1 MKNNPYLTEASNVAE
16 QMYRIAD
23 EIENR
28 EPDEKWRTV
37 SKLKNSANDAY
48 FYIAQVAGAGKAQ
61 SFEFDCVN
69 ARKYMN
75 TLKSMYVFA
84 SKQDLVELEPELVVR
99 IERLIAIIDDE
110 QISSQQ
116 QIKSKTDEELKPW
129 LEKYRI
135 WQKISKG

>member
-1 MKNNPYLTEASNVAE
+1 MNNNSLLKEASDIAE
-16 QMYRIAD
+16 KIYKMAD
-23 EIENR
+23 EIESS

-69 ARKYMN
+69 ARKNMS
-75 TLKSMYVFA
+75 TLKYMYVFA
-84 SKQDLVELEPELVVR
+84 CRQGMVELEPEIVLRMEKLIVV
-99 IERLIAIIDDE
+99 IDDE
-110 QISSQQ
+110 QKLSQLQ
-116 QIKSKTDEELKPW
+116 TKSRSDEELKPR

-135 WQKISKG
+135 WQKIFRD